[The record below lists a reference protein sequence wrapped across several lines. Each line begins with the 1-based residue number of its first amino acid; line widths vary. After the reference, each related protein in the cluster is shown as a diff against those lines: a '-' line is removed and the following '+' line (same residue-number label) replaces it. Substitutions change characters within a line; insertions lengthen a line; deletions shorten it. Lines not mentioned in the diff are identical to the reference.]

1 MKGWLTWRAGSVMW
15 LLAHEWRLFFYEM
28 GQSRA
33 GGTARRGAS
42 FKRIA
47 IFAIVLVAMHAG
59 AWFVLFHLPAPSG
72 ELPASFIMGTGL
84 VLMLVSS
91 MMLSLAL
98 NRSVSALFV
107 RGDMDLLLSSPLPA
121 QTVFSVRLAVI
132 VFGVA
137 AIFMVVLS
145 PFAHVGLVLGQVR
158 WLAIYPTILSMA
170 LIASSLGI
178 ALTLALV
185 RLLGVRRTLVAAQLL
200 GALTGAG
207 FFLLTQLF
215 GNLGERFRTGLDT
228 LVLSL
233 IGQGGLF
240 NEKSLFWLPARG
252 LLGSPWELL
261 VFAATGV
268 GCFWLT
274 VRFTRHF
281 FVRVVQQAGTV
292 TLRKTASMPGVGKK
306 TATGKAAF
314 TAGAARNI
322 VLKEWRLIL
331 RDPQLISQV
340 GLQLLYMLPLF
351 FIVFKESVILPGVG
365 AGMTFLAASLTGS
378 LIWIIISAEDAPD
391 LLAASPVEP
400 RTVRHAKLFAAMFPV
415 FLLILPVLGYILLR
429 DPRTA
434 VLTLMAAVAAMA
446 SVSLI
451 HFWHAGTGSRN
462 AFNKRGQTRILAGA
476 LEFASGFS
484 WSATVFIT
492 LQFGVWGGV
501 PFGLA
506 LLVLLLSYALRVN
519 R

>member
-1 MKGWLTWRAGSVMW
+1 MKGWLTWRTGSVMW

-33 GGTARRGAS
+33 GGTARRGVS
-42 FKRIA
+42 YKRIA
-47 IFAIVLVAMHAG
+47 MLAIVLVAMHAG
-59 AWFVLFHLPAPSG
+59 AWAVLSHLPALSG
-72 ELPASFIMGTGL
+72 ELPARFIMGTGVALIL
-84 VLMLVSS
+84 VFS

-121 QTVFSVRLAVI
+121 QTIFSVRLAGI

-158 WLAIYPTILSMA
+158 WLAIYPAILSMA

-185 RLLGVRRTLVAAQLL
+185 RLLGVRRTRVAAQLL

-215 GNLGERFRTGLDT
+215 GSLGEHFRTELNAI
-228 LVLSL
+228 VLSL
-233 IGQGGLF
+233 IGPGGLF
-240 NEKSLFWLPARG
+240 NEKSLFWLPARA
-252 LLGSPWELL
+252 LFGSPWELL

-268 GCFWLT
+268 ACFWLT

-281 FVRVVQQAGTV
+281 FVRVVQQAGALM
-292 TLRKTASMPGVGKK
+292 LRKTASV
-306 TATGKAAF
+306 
-314 TAGAARNI
+314 
-322 VLKEWRLIL
+322 
-331 RDPQLISQV
+331 
-340 GLQLLYMLPLF
+340 
-351 FIVFKESVILPGVG
+351 PGVG

-391 LLAASPVEP
+391 LLAASPVDP

-434 VLTLMAAVAAMA
+434 VLTLIAAVAAMV

-451 HFWHAGTGSRN
+451 HLWHAGTGSRN

-484 WSATVFIT
+484 WSGTVFIT

-506 LLVLLLSYALRVN
+506 LLVLLLAYALRAN
-519 R
+519 RSSRQKKQSVQKNLHATRDA